1 MQFRRVDYTSITVVI
16 TISSSLTAMQF
27 RRVDYTVV
35 SQHTMYKR
43 RQHLYHSFNKYFPC
57 SSVLQGIIVRD
68 PCYLIFLLLSKNLA
82 NLHTIPFFPL
92 HPSNHST
99 GLNCFN
105 PTRDIPHFS
114 DGGKLHYEIPIQE
127 EKIAL
132 VPGICVRIL
141 AAINRHHVAQ
151 PPDLSLQNY
160 LRLKI

>member
-35 SQHTMYKR
+35 SQHYVLASTTSLPQFQQIFPVLIRLTGHYSQR
-43 RQHLYHSFNKYFPC
+43 SLLFN
-57 SSVLQGIIVRD
+57 
-68 PCYLIFLLLSKNLA
+68 FLLLSKNFA
-82 NLHTIPFFPL
+82 NLHTIPFFPF
-92 HPSNHST
+92 HPSNYST

-105 PTRDIPHFS
+105 HTRDIPHFTG
-114 DGGKLHYEIPIQE
+114 GGKLHYEIPIQE
-127 EKIAL
+127 EKIAI

-141 AAINRHHVAQ
+141 APINHHHVAQ

-160 LRLKI
+160 LRLKV